1 MRAAASA
8 ALFIGVSMTSELARI
23 SAVARKAVQKKDWA
37 TVAACASSI
46 LETDGASAEGHFLT
60 GLAEKAAGRP
70 TKAATAFE
78 QALAIAPERYDAAV
92 ELANQRSIA
101 RRNGEAADLL
111 ARYTRYLDNSPRYL
125 DMAGTV
131 YSDIGMPERA
141 WPLYVKTN
149 ELQPGIDLFQA
160 NLAACAVFLG
170 KIDEAKAIYTKLL
183 EKYPAHQRNHYQLA
197 RLEKAKD
204 ATHVEQMEKILRS
217 TNLAPNKNIFL
228 YYALAKELEDL
239 ERWDEAFRYYKM
251 AGDAAT
257 SVARYDVTTDIA
269 LIDKVIEVCDA
280 EWLAQGAIPA
290 HAAGEDQAA
299 ARLDEKTPIFIV
311 GLPRTGTT
319 LTERILSSHSQV
331 ESVGET
337 LFMQMVLRRES
348 GVESVERMTP
358 AMIETVAGKD
368 MERIGAGYLDAVR
381 YRLGA
386 KPMFIDKY
394 PENFLYLGFIAKAL
408 PNAHIV
414 HLRRNPMDACFA
426 MYKQVF
432 TWAYKFSYTL
442 EGLGRYY
449 VAYDRLVRHWRATLG
464 SRFVEVEYEALVAD
478 QESQTRALLERL
490 GLGFEQACLDFEKNV
505 TASTTA
511 SSVQVREKIHTRS
524 VDRWRHFAR
533 HLVPLR
539 AYLES
544 AGIPVK

>member
-1 MRAAASA
+1 LVQDETSA
-8 ALFIGVSMTSELARI
+8 RE
-23 SAVARKAVQKKDWA
+23 
-37 TVAACASSI
+37 
-46 LETDGASAEGHFLT
+46 
-60 GLAEKAAGRP
+60 
-70 TKAATAFE
+70 
-78 QALAIAPERYDAAV
+78 
-92 ELANQRSIA
+92 
-101 RRNGEAADLL
+101 
-111 ARYTRYLDNSPRYL
+111 
-125 DMAGTV
+125 
-131 YSDIGMPERA
+131 
-141 WPLYVKTN
+141 
-149 ELQPGIDLFQA
+149 
-160 NLAACAVFLG
+160 
-170 KIDEAKAIYTKLL
+170 
-183 EKYPAHQRNHYQLA
+183 
-197 RLEKAKD
+197 
-204 ATHVEQMEKILRS
+204 
-217 TNLAPNKNIFL
+217 
-228 YYALAKELEDL
+228 
-239 ERWDEAFRYYKM
+239 
-251 AGDAAT
+251 
-257 SVARYDVTTDIA
+257 
-269 LIDKVIEVCDA
+269 
-280 EWLAQGAIPA
+280 
-290 HAAGEDQAA
+290 AGERQAA
-299 ARLDEKTPIFIV
+299 AHPAERTPIFIV

-358 AMIETVAGKD
+358 AMIETAAGKD

-381 YRLGA
+381 YRLGT

-432 TWAYKFSYTL
+432 TWAYKFSYSL

-464 SRFVEVEYEALVAD
+464 SRFIEVEYEALVAA

-524 VDRWRHFAR
+524 VDRWRHFER
-533 HLVPLR
+533 HLAPLR
-539 AYLES
+539 AHLER
-544 AGIPVK
+544 AGIAVQ

>member
-1 MRAAASA
+1 
-8 ALFIGVSMTSELARI
+8 MTSELARI
-23 SAVARKAVQKKDWA
+23 SAVARKAAQKKDWA
-37 TVAACASSI
+37 TVAACASAI
-46 LETDGASAEGHFLT
+46 LESDGASAEGHFLA

-70 TKAATAFE
+70 AKAAAAFE
-78 QALAIAPERYDAAV
+78 QVLALAPERYDAAV

-101 RRNGEAADLL
+101 RRNAEAADLL
-111 ARYTRYLDNSPRYL
+111 SKYTPFLGNSPRYL

-141 WPLYVKTN
+141 WPLYVKAN

-170 KIDEAKAIYTKLL
+170 KIDEAKGIYTALL
-183 EKYPAHQRNHYQLA
+183 KKYPAHQRNHYHLA

-204 ATHVEQMEKILRS
+204 AQHVERMEKILHS
-217 TNLAPNKNIFL
+217 TNLAPDKNIFL
-228 YYALAKELEDL
+228 YYALGKELEDL
-239 ERWDEAFRYYKM
+239 ERWDEAFRYYKR
-251 AGDAAT
+251 AGDAAMSMAT
-257 SVARYDVTTDIA
+257 YDVATDIE

-280 EWLAQGAIPA
+280 EWLAREEISARGG
-290 HAAGEDQAA
+290 GERRAA
-299 ARLDEKTPIFIV
+299 AQAVEKAPIFIV

-358 AMIETVAGKD
+358 AMIATVAGKD
-368 MERIGAGYLDAVR
+368 MERIGTGYLDAVR

-464 SRFVEVEYEALVAD
+464 SRFIEVEYEALVAD
-478 QESQTRALLERL
+478 QERQTRALLDKL
-490 GLGFEQACLDFEKNV
+490 GLDFEQDCLDFEKNV

-524 VDRWRHFAR
+524 VDRWRHFER
-533 HLVPLR
+533 HLAPLR
-539 AYLES
+539 AYLER
-544 AGIPVK
+544 AGIHVQ